1 MISTVGRRKAFLLV
15 RYRLPSIV
23 GFALVLWSLSLHV
36 SYQNR
41 PVLGRWSYEFIVV
54 FVSLTLAW
62 MAYVW
67 FAVRSAN
74 SQVTKPI
81 TNLVGLTLFELG
93 TLLWGTAYLL
103 SALDA
108 RSNAARLL
116 DGNLVGSSAPLA
128 AALEWLTMVAFLG
141 VAMNMVIEHR
151 HARWIN
157 LTLPLLSVA
166 TLLTLAEGGARLR
179 AIVLPVTQGFPTY
192 SGDLWT
198 RRFVHLNQLGFRD
211 TDHVAGRR
219 DGARRLLVVGDSY
232 AFGAGI
238 RRTADRFGER
248 LVIGLTSASGETW
261 QSVNASRGD
270 SHTLDEIEFLRRS
283 LPYEPDVVILLYV
296 FNDIDYLRPVTV
308 RTVLTEA
315 PGSYRQRL
323 HPMRLAFKN
332 SYLFQEVYVRVR
344 SLDLRQNEPSQ
355 STITTPYAD
364 ETLLA
369 QHLNDLD
376 RFVSVARQSGAI
388 VGIVPFDLGAGRG
401 GATRERY
408 NAFVYRAQKRGL
420 PVWPLNGTFDAYPY
434 DWLTVNK
441 LDRHPNERAHA
452 LASDAVVQHV
462 LAALEASI
470 SQRKP

>member
-1 MISTVGRRKAFLLV
+1 MRNTEAGDWRKASLLLV
-15 RYRLPSIV
+15 QYRVPSLE
-23 GFALVLWSLSLHV
+23 GLALVLWSFSLYV
-36 SYQNR
+36 SCENR
-41 PVLGRWSYEFIVV
+41 PVLGRWSYEFAGV
-54 FVSLTLAW
+54 FLFLTLAW
-62 MAYVW
+62 IGYLW
-67 FAVRSAN
+67 YAVRRGKS
-74 SQVTKPI
+74 PI
-81 TNLVGLTLFELG
+81 TKSTARRVALTLFNLG
-93 TLLWGTAYLL
+93 MLAWGTAYLL

-128 AALEWLTMVAFLG
+128 AVLEWLTMVAFLG

-179 AIVLPVTQGFPTY
+179 AIILPATQGFPTY

-308 RTVLTEA
+308 RTV
-315 PGSYRQRL
+315 
-323 HPMRLAFKN
+323 
-332 SYLFQEVYVRVR
+332 
-344 SLDLRQNEPSQ
+344 
-355 STITTPYAD
+355 
-364 ETLLA
+364 
-369 QHLNDLD
+369 
-376 RFVSVARQSGAI
+376 
-388 VGIVPFDLGAGRG
+388 
-401 GATRERY
+401 
-408 NAFVYRAQKRGL
+408 
-420 PVWPLNGTFDAYPY
+420 
-434 DWLTVNK
+434 
-441 LDRHPNERAHA
+441 
-452 LASDAVVQHV
+452 
-462 LAALEASI
+462 
-470 SQRKP
+470 